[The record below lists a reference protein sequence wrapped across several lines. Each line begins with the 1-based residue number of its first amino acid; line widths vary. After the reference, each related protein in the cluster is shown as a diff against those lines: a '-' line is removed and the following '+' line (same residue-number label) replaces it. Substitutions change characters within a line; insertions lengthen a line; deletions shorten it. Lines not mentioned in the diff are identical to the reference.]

1 MTTYQKAK
9 ECIVICNTR
18 SGYCLTPYKCKSIRQ
33 AVAYAKSL
41 GLAYRIFVDDVCVKS
56 GW

>member
-1 MTTYQKAK
+1 MARAK

-18 SGYCLTPYKCKSIRQ
+18 NGYCISPKKCRSIRE
-33 AVAYAKSL
+33 AIKYAKSL
-41 GLAYRIFVDDVCVKS
+41 DLAYRIFVDDKLIKY